1 VLGCFALGFC
11 IASLSGHL
19 HKASAHHSG
28 PSGAASESGQTT
40 SIGKQAQAA
49 NAIAQNPASSQ
60 AGSNTKS
67 DTKSSDQKEIAQGQ
81 AVAANH
87 PQPVVQKS
95 EAPTTDVKTR
105 ETSAN
110 NVRENVAQN
119 IVSKDQG
126 KTAAV
131 KPTQLVAANKKEN
144 SVAAPMAQPTP
155 AVTREK
161 IVTAHDKPSLANPD
175 RQPSAQTVASARPT
189 TTPASAKTTQTAGV
203 QRSNPVFYV
212 DLGPPQD
219 PDSPKPAHADTDN
232 GPAVTYRNGQL
243 TIHAKDVTLT
253 SLLQMVALKTR
264 ARIDVPPGDA
274 GEHIAVHAGPGP
286 VDDVLAQLLKGS
298 PFNFVIVHSPQRP
311 SELQE
316 VLLTMRGPSEPAS
329 LAPEV
334 QAEAAPKQGL
344 PKELLEKLFS
354 RKRADF
360 PPSTDETPPPPP
372 PSDQAPANG
381 TASPEAVEQ
390 LMKDKANE
398 IRQNADQQ

>member
-1 VLGCFALGFC
+1 VA
-11 IASLSGHL
+11 
-19 HKASAHHSG
+19 
-28 PSGAASESGQTT
+28 
-40 SIGKQAQAA
+40 
-49 NAIAQNPASSQ
+49 
-60 AGSNTKS
+60 
-67 DTKSSDQKEIAQGQ
+67 
-81 AVAANH
+81 AANH

-95 EAPTTDVKTR
+95 EASTTDVKAR
-105 ETSAN
+105 ETSASK
-110 NVRENVAQN
+110 VRENVAPN
-119 IVSKDQG
+119 IVPKDQG
-126 KTAAV
+126 KTVAV
-131 KPTQLVAANKKEN
+131 KSTPMAASDKKEK

-161 IVTAHDKPSLANPD
+161 IVAIHDKPSLANPD

-189 TTPASAKTTQTAGV
+189 TTPAPAKTTQTAVV

-219 PDSPKPAHADTDN
+219 PDSPKPAHADADN

-253 SLLQMVALKTR
+253 SLLQMIALKTR
-264 ARIDVPPGDA
+264 ARIDVPPGDE

-316 VLLTMRGPSEPAS
+316 VLLTVRGPGEPAS